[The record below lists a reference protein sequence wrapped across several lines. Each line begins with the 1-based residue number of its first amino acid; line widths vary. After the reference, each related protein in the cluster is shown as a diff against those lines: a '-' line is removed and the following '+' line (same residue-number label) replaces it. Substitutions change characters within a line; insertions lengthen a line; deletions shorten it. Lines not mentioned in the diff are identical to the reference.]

1 MILLHGNHAIKLLNI
16 LEENKMA
23 SSLSYFNTMKFRL
36 YFIFIVIISFQIFT
50 IGIFAFRIVDKGVG
64 SITVES
70 AKNMLK
76 QVPRHMNTIFGKI
89 DNDTIMFLANPK
101 LREALASSKELSV
114 TRQMQKNENIYYA
127 LSAFG
132 YSDEVDSVFVQDIN
146 GDTYSY
152 YNNYSFTEDQNRM
165 FVSLL
170 ASIELS
176 GGEIKWIGTGIP
188 GNDLIRPRHMI
199 TGIREIYDADSYDLI
214 GHLIVNIDESYIY
227 EIYDGIKIGT
237 TGIIYLATSDGTIIS
252 HSDKTV
258 IGNHIDKKLLSKFTD
273 KEGSITYKNSNGQE
287 ILLIYNISPTNGFI
301 TIGEVLQNE
310 LMQPAYTIGNIIL
323 LIGVV
328 TITVALIM
336 AYIFLSAITKPLK
349 ELGFRMKKVEEGD
362 FNTHITISGTEEIK
376 MLNDGYNN
384 MIEKIK
390 ELIEQ
395 IHIEEKEK
403 KEAEFHALQAQIN
416 PHFICNTLNS
426 VKWMAHFHHM
436 DNITEM
442 VTALIKLI
450 YNSVGKG
457 DTYITIRDELEN
469 LESYLKIQKY
479 RYNDKFEVYYKY
491 NDDVLDCIILKFIMQ
506 PLLENAIFHGMEGI
520 EKGKIYINIDKIKDK
535 VGEILKIEI
544 IDNGVGMDKET
555 IEVIMN
561 SSTLKSHSRSYSSI
575 GIKNVDERIKLHF
588 GHEYG
593 ISICSEKMKG
603 TNITVLLPSLW
614 KEVDNNEIS

>member
-1 MILLHGNHAIKLLNI
+1 
-16 LEENKMA
+16 MA
-23 SSLSYFNTMKFRL
+23 SLLSYFNTMKFRL
-36 YFIFIVIISFQIFT
+36 YFIFIIIISFQMFT
-50 IGIFAFRIVDKGVG
+50 IGIFAFKIVDKGMG
-64 SITVES
+64 SIAVES
-70 AKNMLK
+70 TKNMLK

-89 DNDTIMFLANPK
+89 DNDTIMFLANPR
-101 LREALASSKELSV
+101 LRESLTLSKELSV
-114 TRQMQKNENIYYA
+114 TQQMQKNENIYYA
-127 LSAFG
+127 LSAFS

-152 YNNYSFTEDQNRM
+152 YNNYSFTEDQSRM

-170 ASIELS
+170 DDIELS

-188 GNDLIRPRHMI
+188 GNDVIKPRRMI
-199 TGIREIYDADSYDLI
+199 TGIREIYDTDSYNLI
-214 GHLIVNIDESYIY
+214 GHLIVNVDENYIY
-227 EIYDGIKIGT
+227 EIYDGVKIGT
-237 TGIIYLATSDGTIIS
+237 TGIIYLATLDGTIIS
-252 HSDKTV
+252 HSDKTT
-258 IGNHIDKKLLSKFTD
+258 IGNHIDKKLLSKFIN
-273 KEGSITYKNSNGQE
+273 KEGSFTYENDDGKE
-287 ILLIYNISPTNGFI
+287 ILLIYNISPSNGFI

-323 LIGVV
+323 VIGVV

-349 ELGFRMKKVEEGD
+349 ELGDRMKKVEEGD
-362 FNTHITISGTEEIK
+362 FNTPITISGTEEIK
-376 MLNDGYNN
+376 MLNNGYNN
-384 MIEKIK
+384 MIKKIK
-390 ELIEQ
+390 ELIER

-457 DTYITIRDELEN
+457 DTYITIREELDN
-469 LESYLKIQKY
+469 LDNYVKIQKY
-479 RYNDKFEVYYKY
+479 RYADKFEVYYKY
-491 NDDVLDCIILKFIMQ
+491 NGDVLDCLILKFILQ
-506 PLLENAIFHGMEGI
+506 PILENAIFHGMEGI
-520 EKGKIYINIDKIKDK
+520 EKGEIYIHIDKVKGKNKVGGK

-544 IDNGVGMDKET
+544 IDNGVGIDKET
-555 IEVIMN
+555 IEIIMN
-561 SSTLKSHSRSYSSI
+561 SSSKSSSRGYSSI

-593 ISICSEKMKG
+593 ISIYSEKTKG
-603 TNITVLLPSLW
+603 TNVTVLLPSLR
-614 KEVDNNEIS
+614 KEVDNNEIA